1 MSEFLSNPEYW
12 LSLIAVVVSLITL
25 ILTYKQIGQSNKLQ
39 LLDRRISKYN
49 LICDLVHLYSE
60 NKTLIDND
68 TLYQDVK
75 MPFSWLTNNTYLA
88 KMYPVMEKPLSQ
100 PEQNEFLTEVEKIT
114 NDAFEITIIF
124 IGEESK
130 IASDFVRQYMILLK
144 LFYKQQIALNYLQEQ
159 NKELPMTEEIFNRKA
174 LESFNNFKIDDAINN
189 LSETYDKII
198 CENVLEKLLKQVKP

>member
-49 LICDLVHLYSE
+49 LICDLVHLYCKNKNLIYSE
-60 NKTLIDND
+60 
-68 TLYQDVK
+68 TLYQEVQ

-88 KMYPVMEKPLSQ
+88 KMYPVMEKVLSQ
-100 PEQNEFLTEVEKIT
+100 SEQNEFLTICEKMT

-124 IGEESK
+124 NGEESK
-130 IASDFVRQYMILLK
+130 IANDFVKQYLTLLK
-144 LFYKQQIALNYLQEQ
+144 LFYKQQIALNYLREQ
-159 NKELPMTEEIFNRKA
+159 NHKSPMSIEKFNTKA
-174 LESFNNFKIDDAINN
+174 LESFEKFKIDDAINN

-198 CENVLEKLLKQVKP
+198 CKNVLEKLLKQVKP

>member
-1 MSEFLSNPEYW
+1 M
-12 LSLIAVVVSLITL
+12 
-25 ILTYKQIGQSNKLQ
+25 
-39 LLDRRISKYN
+39 D
-49 LICDLVHLYSE
+49 

-88 KMYPVMEKPLSQ
+88 KMYPVMEKALSQ
-100 PEQNEFLTEVEKIT
+100 PEQNEFLTESEKIT

-124 IGEESK
+124 NGEESK
-130 IASDFVRQYMILLK
+130 IANDFVKQYMVLLK
-144 LFYKQQIALNYLQEQ
+144 LFYKQHIALNYLQEQ
-159 NKELPMTEEIFNRKA
+159 NQKLPMHIEVFNRKA